1 MGVRRAV
8 DTAEEI
14 LRNTNSGLVY
24 TMGPLIHNPVVLK
37 SLEKRGLHVLEEKNI
52 YRLDEK
58 NTVVIRAHGISP
70 LLFNRLEKQ
79 GCTIIDATCPR
90 VKVSQ
95 RRAEEYSKRG
105 YTVILTGDKNHGEVT
120 GIAGFAG
127 KNFLLVQTIAAAE
140 LLFTGDNMKCIPEKA
155 ILLSQTTFSPVDFE
169 AIAGILKRKI
179 PALEVFNTICPAT
192 EERQTALRKLSLQVD
207 GILVVGGRNSANTR
221 RLYTNAES
229 LCRKSAL
236 IETPEEIPEYFFT
249 MNVIGITAGAS
260 TPDEVITAVEETL
273 LKK

>member
-8 DTAEEI
+8 DTVEEI
-14 LRNTNSGLVY
+14 LKNANSGLVY
-24 TMGPLIHNPVVLK
+24 TMGPLIHNPVVLNT
-37 SLEKRGLHVLEEKNI
+37 LEKRGLHVLEEKNI
-52 YRLDEK
+52 CRLNEK

-70 LLFNRLEKQ
+70 LLFSRLEKQ

-127 KNFLLVQTIAAAE
+127 ENFLLVQTIAAAE
-140 LLFTGDNMKCIPEKA
+140 SLFTGDNIRSIPEKA
-155 ILLSQTTFSPVDFE
+155 ILLSQTTFSPADFE
-169 AIAGILKRKI
+169 AIAGILKKKI

-192 EERQTALRKLSLQVD
+192 EERQTALRKLSLQVE

-221 RLYTNAES
+221 RLYTNAEK
-229 LCRKSAL
+229 LCRNSAL